1 MLVIATE
8 TFFHDGGLIRPNQ
21 KIEVSKYVADNLLSG
36 GFVRLMT
43 PPPLNVEA
51 DIKKKVSSS
60 VSQAV
65 EVSTEPTVKK
75 SRTGKNKNQ
84 TADL

>member
-8 TFFHDGGLIRPNQ
+8 TFYHDGRLVRPNQ

-51 DIKKKVSSS
+51 DLKKKENSFA
-60 VSQAV
+60 SQA
-65 EVSTEPTVKK
+65 EQVSTDMTAKK
-75 SRTGKNKNQ
+75 SRTKKNKNQ
-84 TADL
+84 TDL

>member
-8 TFFHDGGLIRPNQ
+8 TFYHNGRLVRPNQ

-43 PPPLNVEA
+43 SPPLKVEA
-51 DIKKKVSSS
+51 DLKKKENSF
-60 VSQAV
+60 VSQV
-65 EVSTEPTVKK
+65 EQVSTDPTVKK
-75 SRTGKNKNQ
+75 SRRKKNKNQ
-84 TADL
+84 TDL

>member
-8 TFFHDGGLIRPNQ
+8 TFYHDGCIVRTNQ

-36 GFVRLMT
+36 GFVRLIT

-51 DIKKKVSSS
+51 DLKKKENSFA
-60 VSQAV
+60 SQV
-65 EVSTEPTVKK
+65 EQVSTEPTAKK

>member
-1 MLVIATE
+1 MLVVATE
-8 TFFHDGGLIRPNQ
+8 TFYHDGRLVRPNQ

-43 PPPLNVEA
+43 LPPLNVEA
-51 DIKKKVSSS
+51 DLKKKESSFA
-60 VSQAV
+60 SQV
-65 EVSTEPTVKK
+65 EQVSTEQTAKK

-84 TADL
+84 TDL

>member
-8 TFFHDGGLIRPNQ
+8 TFYHDGRLVRPNQ
-21 KIEVSKYVADNLLSG
+21 RIEVSEYVAKSLLSG

-51 DIKKKVSSS
+51 DLKKKESSS
-60 VSQAV
+60 VSQV
-65 EVSTEPTVKK
+65 EQVSKEPTAKK
-75 SRTGKNKNQ
+75 SRNGKDKNQ

>member
-8 TFFHDGGLIRPNQ
+8 TFYHDGRLVRPNQ
-21 KIEVSKYVADNLLSG
+21 KIEVSKYVADNLLTG

-51 DIKKKVSSS
+51 DLKKKENSFA
-60 VSQAV
+60 SQV
-65 EVSTEPTVKK
+65 EEVLTDPTAKK
-75 SRTGKNKNQ
+75 SRNGKSKSQ
-84 TADL
+84 TDL

>member
-8 TFFHDGGLIRPNQ
+8 TFYHDGRLVRPNQ
-21 KIEVSKYVADNLLSG
+21 KIEVSKYVADNLLTG
-36 GFVRLMT
+36 GFVKLTT

-51 DIKKKVSSS
+51 DLKKKESSS
-60 VSQAV
+60 VSQV
-65 EVSTEPTVKK
+65 EQVSTEPTAKK
-75 SRTGKNKNQ
+75 SRNGKSKSQ

>member
-8 TFFHDGGLIRPNQ
+8 TFYHDGRLVRPNQ

-43 PPPLNVEA
+43 PPPLNIEA
-51 DIKKKVSSS
+51 DLKKKESSS
-60 VSQAV
+60 VSQV
-65 EVSTEPTVKK
+65 EQVSTEPTVKK
-75 SRTGKNKNQ
+75 SRNGKNKNQ

>member
-8 TFFHDGGLIRPNQ
+8 TFFHDGRLVRPNQ

-51 DIKKKVSSS
+51 DLKKKENSF
-60 VSQAV
+60 VSQV
-65 EVSTEPTVKK
+65 EEVLTEPTVKK